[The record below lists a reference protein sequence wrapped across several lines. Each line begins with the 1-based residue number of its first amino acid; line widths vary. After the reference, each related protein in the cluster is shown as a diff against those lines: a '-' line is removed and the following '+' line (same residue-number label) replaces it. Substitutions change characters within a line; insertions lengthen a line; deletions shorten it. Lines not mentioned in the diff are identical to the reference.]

1 MKHFESTIICV
12 IVLIPVIMAIVGV
25 AIFCGGHLALLPLS
39 MVFGAVSFAGYAV
52 FTEELREYKRKRNT
66 SERV

>member
-1 MKHFESTIICV
+1 
-12 IVLIPVIMAIVGV
+12 MAIVAV
-25 AIFCGGHLALLPLS
+25 AVLCGGHLALLPLS
-39 MVFGAVSFAGYAV
+39 MVFGVVSFTGYAV